1 MNSAVAAVLILA
13 LLAANLPFANERL
26 FSIFALK
33 APSKAFG
40 WRLVELMVNYA
51 LVGVIAY
58 LLEQKIEPVHHQD
71 WEFYAVTACMF
82 LVLAAPGFV
91 YRFLWKP

>member
-26 FSIFALK
+26 FGVFVLK
-33 APSKAFG
+33 SPGKAFG
-40 WRLVELMVNYA
+40 WRLVELVVSYA
-51 LVGVIAY
+51 LVAGVAY

-82 LVLAAPGFV
+82 VVLAAPGFV
-91 YRFLWKP
+91 YRYLWKP